1 MAGEIEKINEIFR
14 IHDEKK
20 KISDEEKPEKE
31 NTAHQAAPAEEKKE
45 AYKTGKQ
52 KISAVDK
59 LFIALMVVMILVNL
73 YNIFRFL

>member
-31 NTAHQAAPAEEKKE
+31 NTSPKAGRKNTLFFSYIVNGSHSSFSATCGKKKPPRRQFRAA
-45 AYKTGKQ
+45 Y
-52 KISAVDK
+52 
-59 LFIALMVVMILVNL
+59 
-73 YNIFRFL
+73 IFTF